1 MLTGFPWI
9 LEVNACKEEKKSLSV
24 FVLDSKTKEDDKI
37 VLRRVGFEISRERQG
52 FQLQSRKMIKADK
65 ASEKPIETTAESSF
79 TSFLASGVSF
89 LGREK
94 AKRATKSREVPRRI
108 KTGQWT
114 FLKVCCSGREAS
126 RKTPGS
132 GMLSILPGKCRTF
145 RKCIE

>member
-1 MLTGFPWI
+1 MVKYVLTGFPWI

-89 LGREK
+89 FRPRKGQ
-94 AKRATKSREVPRRI
+94 ASDEVARGPAPY
-108 KTGQWT
+108 KN
-114 FLKVCCSGREAS
+114 
-126 RKTPGS
+126 
-132 GMLSILPGKCRTF
+132 RTMDF
-145 RKCIE
+145 FESLL